1 MKPTQCTLILR
12 HLAQG
17 KTLTTL
23 QALEL
28 FGCMALSQ
36 RCTDLRNE
44 GWPVDSRMI
53 ELPSGKRVA
62 EYFLRLPEQQQLEV
76 A

>member
-1 MKPTQCTLILR
+1 MSDSQSKLILR

-17 KTLTTL
+17 KTLTAL

-36 RCTDLRNE
+36 RCTGLRKD
-44 GWPVDSRMI
+44 GWPIDSRMI
-53 ELPSGKRVA
+53 ELPNKKRVA
-62 EYFLRLPEQQQLEV
+62 EYFYRAPEQQQLEV